1 MSCENLKIEIPAE
14 VDFVG
19 RNPAFDWKL
28 AALADYNGNG
38 PALQDQ
44 PLPLENFQF
53 KWKSSNPN
61 GDSAKPPDI
70 DDVARTP
77 GSLFSH
83 LAFN

>member
-1 MSCENLKIEIPAE
+1 MICENLNIEIPAE

-19 RNPAFDWKL
+19 HIPAFDWKL
-28 AALADYNGNG
+28 AAVADYNGNG
-38 PALQDQ
+38 PALQHQ

-53 KWKSSNPN
+53 KWKNSIPN

-77 GSLFSH
+77 GSLFSNLVIH
-83 LAFN
+83 